1 MKVIS
6 HSLLCFDQNDRSD
19 STSSTSLS
27 HSNRGAADL
36 SASVGLLVLSAC
48 NTLHSVLATHYTVHA
63 FPVITQKFTSNLAS
77 LKF

>member
-27 HSNRGAADL
+27 HFNRGAADL

-48 NTLHSVLATHYTVHA
+48 NTLHSARIPSDHA
-63 FPVITQKFTSNLAS
+63 KIYFESRIT
-77 LKF
+77 